1 MNCLHIRT
9 HIFLILIPDPPLLCE
24 PSVSQVLRV
33 CLLALLS
40 SSSVPVEMLCCI
52 NVPSVGIL
60 SLSSSALAPLVYGS

>member
-9 HIFLILIPDPPLLCE
+9 HIFFILIPDPPLLCE

-52 NVPSVGIL
+52 NVSSVGIL
-60 SLSSSALAPLVYGS
+60 SLPSSALALLVYGS